1 MMVAHSFDPR
11 TQEAEVRGFLWVKG
25 QPGLQN
31 KFQDSQDYTETFSE
45 KKKKKEEEE
54 SKQAKEN
61 SVLVEVSYFPL
72 KSDNFVSDLWCGTL
86 ELSDCLVLVRY
97 NAGAK
102 AKAFPVNPTW
112 QNKSL
117 KSWVQ

>member
-45 KKKKKEEEE
+45 KKKKKRKKKA
-54 SKQAKEN
+54 SKQKKT
-61 SVLVEVSYFPL
+61 VFLL
-72 KSDNFVSDLWCGTL
+72 KLATFL
-86 ELSDCLVLVRY
+86 
-97 NAGAK
+97 
-102 AKAFPVNPTW
+102 
-112 QNKSL
+112 
-117 KSWVQ
+117 

>member
-1 MMVAHSFDPR
+1 
-11 TQEAEVRGFLWVKG
+11 
-25 QPGLQN
+25 
-31 KFQDSQDYTETFSE
+31 
-45 KKKKKEEEE
+45 
-54 SKQAKEN
+54 
-61 SVLVEVSYFPL
+61 
-72 KSDNFVSDLWCGTL
+72 LWCGTL